1 MSKETWRELRQ
12 AGKPYDSLVKI
23 VPFATG
29 RCLPSNVLMD
39 LEAITLGSLVDQ
51 LGKTHELRP

>member
-1 MSKETWRELRQ
+1 M
-12 AGKPYDSLVKI
+12 
-23 VPFATG
+23 ATG
-29 RCLPSNVLMD
+29 RCLPSKVLMD